1 MFGLIKELVPQNRL
15 QKTLFKNLNNQLQVL
30 NHIVKLTQ
38 TIELNKPYTVT
49 LLSGLKRVLI
59 CTGYNKE
66 SFKCQV
72 LADSGASPAQILWVY
87 NKNKVTIKNKATN
100 ISYKAILDFKEFKE
114 EDAPLIINWNYVS
127 PEFKEKYFKSR

>member
-30 NHIVKLTQ
+30 NHIVTLTQ

-87 NKNKVTIKNKATN
+87 NKNKATN
-100 ISYKAILDFKEFKE
+100 IGYKAILDFKEFKE
-114 EDAPLIINWNYVS
+114 EDAPLIVNWNYVS